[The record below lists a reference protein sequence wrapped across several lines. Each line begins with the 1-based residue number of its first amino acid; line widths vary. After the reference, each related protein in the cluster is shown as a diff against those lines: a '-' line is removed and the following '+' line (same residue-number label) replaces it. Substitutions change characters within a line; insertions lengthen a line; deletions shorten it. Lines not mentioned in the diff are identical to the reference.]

1 MVRNVFGLHH
11 QPRITYNIYDTN
23 HHCRGH
29 HHGSGYSGWGSGLM
43 MAGGI
48 FGIVSSIMNL
58 VGTFRGGYSNPYAY
72 FNSQYT
78 NNTTNTTTN
87 EQGLAQLQNEFG
99 KNGYEFS
106 VVGNTWIAEKDG
118 KRISGTSIDDLTA
131 KLIAAGNGDS
141 TVIDP
146 TAKEV
151 AEEALREKA
160 NEENSEITDN
170 GDGTFTLTEGNVKF
184 KVNDNGQ
191 YDVIS
196 PDNLIGTYVNLDAI
210 KTRIAAISSNNDGVD
225 PNADLTTAMDQL
237 VEELGNENA
246 THNAEDG
253 TYTIN
258 GVTVKVEDG
267 KLKVTASNNPNIQV
281 DTVYNNVD
289 DLKEAVIPD
298 SDEETEVTDG
308 NDESEGNDETA
319 TVIVKN
325 GESIHALARK
335 YGVSAERL
343 KSMNESAL
351 RSYTTDCDEENPV
364 TREFFLVGAKIK
376 VPRTEG
382 NADVIAENE
391 YTENDGDKK
400 VAAEVNKYR
409 TAVRSEEHL
418 ATIECEDQARGE
430 GVYTDWENYRRTQQ
444 GTQTTQGTEISNE
457 EVTLELK
464 KAGLLSNSNIKV
476 DLDKKEITYK
486 NAQGQEEKV
495 PLNKENL
502 ETAIKTVKPEIS
514 ELEKSHKYDS
524 WKLQVDQGFGNDQ
537 QFVTATN
544 TTYEI
549 VDERGDHLNQFWFT
563 ANKYE
568 NNGDKENKIIRFTDR
583 AKDFKL
589 SHIENPSDRKE
600 RIPVENIDGRVFVIL
615 DGENKILLEDFL
627 QAAVRI
633 KNAEGYQ
640 YKINDTTY
648 KLERNEDGTTKLVKQ
663 G

>member
-11 QPRITYNIYDTN
+11 QPRITYNIYNTN
-23 HHCRGH
+23 QHCRGH
-29 HHGSGYSGWGSGLM
+29 HHGGGYSGWGSGLM

-99 KNGYEFS
+99 EDGYEFS

-151 AEEALREKA
+151 AEEALRAKA
-160 NEENSEITDN
+160 SEGNSGITENDN
-170 GDGTFTLTEGNVKF
+170 GTFTLTEGNVKF
-184 KVNDNGQ
+184 KVNDDGQ
-191 YDVIS
+191 YEVIS
-196 PDNLIGTYVNLDAI
+196 PDNLKGNYISLDAI
-210 KTRIAAISSNNDGVD
+210 KAAVARSSNNDGND
-225 PNADLTTAMDQL
+225 PNAELTTAMNEL
-237 VEELGNENA
+237 VEELGDENA

-325 GESIHALARK
+325 GESIQALARK

-430 GVYTDWENYRRTQQ
+430 GVLTDWQNYESTQR
-444 GTQTTQGTEISNE
+444 TQGTEISNE
-457 EVTLELK
+457 EVARELE

-486 NAQGQEEKV
+486 KQGEEVKV
-495 PLNKENL
+495 QLNKENL
-502 ETAIKTVKPEIS
+502 ETAITTVKAEIS
-514 ELEKSHKYDS
+514 ELEKTHKDDS

-537 QFVTATN
+537 QFVTESN
-544 TTYEI
+544 TIYEI

-583 AKDFKL
+583 AKDFEL

-600 RIPVENIDGRVFVIL
+600 RIPVENIGGRVYVIL
-615 DGENKILLEDFL
+615 DGDKILLEDFL
-627 QAAVRI
+627 QAAVRT

-640 YKINDTTY
+640 YEINNTTY

>member
-160 NEENSEITDN
+160 SVENSEITDN
-170 GDGTFTLTEGNVKF
+170 GDGTFTLTEGDVTF
-184 KVNDNGQ
+184 KVNDEGK
-191 YDVIS
+191 YEVIS
-196 PDNLIGTYVNLDAI
+196 PDNLIGIYANLDAI
-210 KTRIAAISSNNDGVD
+210 KTRIATISLNNDGAD
-225 PNADLTTAMDQL
+225 PNADLTTAMNEL
-237 VEELGNENA
+237 VEELGDENA

-267 KLKVTASNNPNIQV
+267 KLKVTASDNSNI
-281 DTVYNNVD
+281 TVGTEYDDVD

-376 VPRTEG
+376 VPRTEK

-409 TAVRSEEHL
+409 TAVRNEEHL

-430 GVYTDWENYRRTQQ
+430 GVLPEWENSVRTR

-464 KAGLLSNSNIKV
+464 KAGMLSNDKLKV
-476 DLDKKEITYK
+476 DLNKKEITYK
-486 NAQGQEEKV
+486 DAQGQEVKV

-502 ETAIKTVKPEIS
+502 ETAITTVKPEIS
-514 ELEKSHKYDS
+514 ELEKSHKGDS
-524 WKLQVDQGFGNDQ
+524 WKLQTDQGLGNDQ
-537 QFVTATN
+537 QFVTKSN

-549 VDERGDHLNQFWFT
+549 VDERGDHLNQIWFT

-568 NNGDKENKIIRFTDR
+568 NNGDKDNKIIRFTNR
-583 AKDFKL
+583 AKDFEL

-627 QAAVRI
+627 QADGRI
-633 KNAEGYQ
+633 KDAEGYQ
-640 YKINDTTY
+640 YNINGTTY